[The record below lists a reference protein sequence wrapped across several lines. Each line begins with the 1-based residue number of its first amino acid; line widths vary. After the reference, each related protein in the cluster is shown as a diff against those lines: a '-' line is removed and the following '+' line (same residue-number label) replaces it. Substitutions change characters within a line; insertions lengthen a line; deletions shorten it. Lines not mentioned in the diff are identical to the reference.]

1 MKNIEI
7 APSVLSADF
16 SDIKNA
22 LAEIENTGCK
32 YVHLDVMDG
41 SFVPEITF
49 GSKFIKDIRELTNLT
64 FDVHLMVDKPENHI
78 DSFAEAGSDLI
89 TVHVEATR
97 HLHRL
102 LSYIK
107 SKGVKAGVSII
118 PSTPVS
124 AILPVLDLC
133 DIVLVMTVNPGFGG
147 QKLIQSCVNKIAELS
162 EIREKEGFDYL
173 ISCDGGV
180 NLNTIQDVVAAN
192 VDMAVVGSAFFNA
205 ENKQEFMYNLKEL
218 ASQC

>member
-1 MKNIEI
+1 MKNVKI

-16 SDIKNA
+16 SEIRNA

-49 GSKFIKDIRELTNLT
+49 GSKFIKDIRDLTNLT

-162 EIREKEGFDYL
+162 EIREKEGYDYL